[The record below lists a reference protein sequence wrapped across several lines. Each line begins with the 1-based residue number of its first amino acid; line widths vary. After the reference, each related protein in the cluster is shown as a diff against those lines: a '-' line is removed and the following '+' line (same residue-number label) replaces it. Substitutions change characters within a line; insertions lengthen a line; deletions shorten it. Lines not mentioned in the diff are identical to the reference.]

1 MWYAV
6 RARRACWTVT
16 GTMSMPRVS
25 SKASNAG
32 PFAGFACQSATIHPR
47 FLSPFGDMTLWNI
60 LASYVVLPYISP
72 YLCVTNLMLW
82 GHILSVAPE
91 TSSMEGGARFHLD
104 TSHHRPGPL
113 VTRCDRTTP
122 RGVRGR

>member
-1 MWYAV
+1 MAQ
-6 RARRACWTVT
+6 RAH
-16 GTMSMPRVS
+16 GTSTH
-25 SKASNAG
+25 
-32 PFAGFACQSATIHPR
+32 GFLWFDRIR
-47 FLSPFGDMTLWNI
+47 GFLSPFGDMTLWNI

-72 YLCVTNLMLW
+72 YLCVTTLMLW

-113 VTRCDRTTP
+113 VTRCDRATP

>member
-1 MWYAV
+1 MV
-6 RARRACWTVT
+6 RTSW
-16 GTMSMPRVS
+16 PRCS
-25 SKASNAG
+25 SAL
-32 PFAGFACQSATIHPR
+32 ATR
-47 FLSPFGDMTLWNI
+47 FGFLSPFGDMTLWNI

-82 GHILSVAPE
+82 GHILFVAPE